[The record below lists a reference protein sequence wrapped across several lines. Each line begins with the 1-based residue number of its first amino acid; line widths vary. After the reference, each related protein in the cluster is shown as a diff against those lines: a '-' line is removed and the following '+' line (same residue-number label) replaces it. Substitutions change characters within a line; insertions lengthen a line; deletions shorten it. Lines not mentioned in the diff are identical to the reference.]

1 VCVSGVVV
9 VVVKVHAA
17 SDSKLDG
24 VLDEVQTATAA
35 ADDNSSELKC
45 GGSATTEDATATTST
60 STSRTT
66 FDELMQALSELEADD
81 STLPLTDCHRRA
93 PSWRE

>member
-9 VVVKVHAA
+9 VVVKVRAA

-35 ADDNSSELKC
+35 ADDNSSELKS
-45 GGSATTEDATATTST
+45 GGSATTEDAAATST

-81 STLPLTDCHRRA
+81 STLPLTDGHRRA